1 MCQALG
7 YVPGCV
13 ALSLPCLWDP
23 SLDNETGCG
32 LSLLISQS
40 SLKKKLAQL
49 DVEPKLD
56 LSRSTL
62 RFFSGLLPKSSTC
75 GCDCVVMLSLS
86 ACKPKSVFPTVASL
100 PVESSRFAA
109 SLSPFAA
116 HAELHAGPD
125 AHSAAD
131 AALLECTCNR
141 TGTSWSC
148 K

>member
-116 HAELHAGPD
+116 RAELHAW
-125 AHSAAD
+125 A
-131 AALLECTCNR
+131 
-141 TGTSWSC
+141 
-148 K
+148 